1 MWDNAPSWRKV
12 MNIMMSILMLMGGY
26 AGYVVLQRPD
36 FFPMQHVTLGAS
48 LQRVL
53 PADVLKVVRR
63 ELHGNFFTADI
74 THLRLALEKLPWVRH
89 INVRRDF
96 PNRIVVELEEY
107 QALARWNHH
116 ELINQHGELF
126 MATNVKLKELPL
138 FIAPD
143 GTERQVVLG
152 YLKFNQQLAGLQ
164 LSIKQLTLSPRHA
177 WQLRLSNDIVLE
189 LGRNEMTQRLER
201 FVTVYP
207 YSLANQPKTVK
218 QVDLRYRNGMAV
230 QL

>member
-1 MWDNAPSWRKV
+1 MWDNVPSWRKMV
-12 MNIMMSILMLMGGY
+12 NILMSILMLIGGY

-36 FFPMQHVTLGAS
+36 FFPIQHVTLGVR

-53 PADVLKVVRR
+53 PAEVLKVVRR
-63 ELHGNFFTADI
+63 ELQGNFFTADI
-74 THLRLALEKLPWVRH
+74 SHLRLALEKLPWVRH
-89 INVRRDF
+89 INIRRDF

-116 ELINQHGELF
+116 ELINQQGEVF

-138 FIAPD
+138 FIAPA

-152 YLKFNQQLAGLQ
+152 YLKFSQQLAGLQ

-189 LGRNEMTQRLER
+189 LGRSEMTQRLDR
-201 FVTVYP
+201 FVAVYP
-207 YSLANQPKTVK
+207 YSLANQFNTVK
-218 QVDLRYRNGMAV
+218 QVDLRYRNGFAV
-230 QL
+230 EW